1 MKQDWRLVEAS
12 FYFCKIIY
20 LTHIDSKLFY
30 PSLTGTVNLS
40 VSIMEG
46 TGQFEIT
53 ENESLVVSG
62 RVFSPNEPVLQF
74 PVFERSESTE
84 EAALIK
90 LSGEDIYKELRLRGY
105 DYGPTFQGIL
115 ETNNKGNL
123 ETIRNLYKCN

>member
-1 MKQDWRLVEAS
+1 MILNC
-12 FYFCKIIY
+12 FNF
-20 LTHIDSKLFY
+20 
-30 PSLTGTVNLS
+30 SLTGTVNLS

-115 ETNNKGNL
+115 ETNNKGKL
-123 ETIRNLYKCN
+123 ET